1 MEKTCAIISGGQY
14 SSLENIASASF
25 IIACDKGLEYAL
37 KENVVPDLFVG
48 DCDSVSIQIPF
59 AVNKIIL
66 PREKD
71 ETDTLYAIKYA
82 LNEGYKDFVLYC
94 ALGNR
99 LDHTLSNLQ
108 CCACILSQGGSVRIV
123 SESCEVYFVDSSKE
137 KIIALPEEN
146 ENKKYALSVLSY
158 TNCCKGVSI
167 KGAKY
172 ELNKAL
178 LTNDFP
184 LGISNEFKNEEVII
198 SCEEGILLVLVSA
211 I

>member
-14 SSLENIASASF
+14 SSLEKITSASF

-48 DCDSVSIQIPF
+48 DCDSVSIQIPS

-108 CCACILSQGGSVRIV
+108 CCAGILSQRGTVRIV
-123 SESCEVYFVDSSKE
+123 GESCEIYFVDSSKE
-137 KIIALPEEN
+137 KIISLPEEN
-146 ENKKYALSVLSY
+146 ENKKYVLSVLSY

-172 ELNKAL
+172 ELNKAP